1 MRDKFFVLLGD
12 VVASRK
18 IKEKENFQKKL
29 ITACEKVNSGYV
41 EDLYAELKILKGK
54 DEIGGVLFYMSNIFQ
69 IISTIQAEIH
79 PQLMRFVLVFD
90 YLDTA
95 LDTRDAARMDGPAFY
110 KASEVMEELKK
121 TNLMFDMVVGD
132 TVIDTA
138 ISNQINLILLLKK
151 DWTERQHQIVQDYE
165 KTGNQYETAKNLNI
179 TQQSISKTLSRLM
192 WSEIKIIEEK
202 LNYIINNYAQKQ
214 EQRGDFS
221 D

>member
-1 MRDKFFVLLGD
+1 MRDKLFVLLGD

-18 IKEKENFQKKL
+18 IREKENFQKKL
-29 ITACEKVNSGYV
+29 ISACEKVNSDYL

-54 DEIGGVLFYMSNIFQ
+54 DEIGGVLLYMSNIFH
-69 IISTIQAEIH
+69 IISTIQSEIH

-90 YLDTA
+90 HLDTA
-95 LDTRDAARMDGPAFY
+95 LNTRDTAKMDGPAFY
-110 KASEVMEELKK
+110 KASEIMGDLKK
-121 TNLMFDMVVGD
+121 SNLMFDMMVGD

-151 DWTERQHQIVQDYE
+151 DWTQRQHQIVQDYE

-202 LNYIINNYAQKQ
+202 LNYIINNYAQKG
-214 EQRGDFS
+214 EHRGDLK
-221 D
+221 

>member
-12 VVASRK
+12 VIASRK
-18 IKEKENFQKKL
+18 IKETEDFQERL
-29 ITACEKVNSGYV
+29 IAACEKVNSDFA
-41 EDLYAELKILKGK
+41 EDIRAELKILKGK
-54 DEIGGVLFYMSNIFQ
+54 DEIGGVLLYMSNIFQ
-69 IISTIQAEIH
+69 IVSTIQAEIH
-79 PQLMRFVLVFD
+79 PHLMRFVLVFD

-95 LDTRDAARMDGPAFY
+95 LDTRDSAKMDGPAFY
-110 KASEVMEELKK
+110 KASEVMGELKRS
-121 TNLMFDMVVGD
+121 NLMFDMLVGD
-132 TVIDTA
+132 KIIDTA
-138 ISNQINLILLLKK
+138 ITNQINLILMLKK

-202 LNYIINNYAQKQ
+202 LNYIITNYAQKQ
-214 EQRGDFS
+214 EQRGGFS